1 MEQVNKVISTD
12 TRTFLEKFGESQN
25 LVFFGVFIILIPLM
39 MHTANLLLNVS
50 IIQNEFYAYFFAIG
64 FDLAIFIFAAHG
76 RMVSAG
82 GIAFVVFLL
91 NLSFLN
97 LETLNLKF
105 DPLWVKFLVTLVLS
119 ISSAW
124 ILHSYVVLF
133 NDKKNTR
140 DELKELKYLKYNQEA
155 EIGKLKSTIS
165 QLNQKVKEGEEQA
178 KEAEIFK
185 RSLELEKAR
194 EQEITKVVLTH
205 KSELEDDSILFIGNS
220 VLCKKCQTTFD
231 SKEKYDTYSSKHCHL
246 TNCKTSSL
254 PKIKSHLTS

>member
-1 MEQVNKVISTD
+1 MNPENHSTD
-12 TRTFLEKFGESQN
+12 TRSLLEKFGESQN

-39 MHTANLLLNVS
+39 MHTANLLLSVS
-50 IIQNEFYAYFFAIG
+50 IIKNEYYAYFFAVG

-91 NLSFLN
+91 NVSFLN

-105 DPLWVKFLVTLVLS
+105 DPLWVKFMVTLVLS

-133 NDKKNTR
+133 NDKKSSR
-140 DELKELKYLKYNQEA
+140 DELKDLKYLKYNQEE
-155 EIGKLKSTIS
+155 EIGKLKATII
-165 QLNQKVKEGEEQA
+165 QLQGKVKEGEELA

-185 RSLELEKAR
+185 RSLELEKLR
-194 EQEITKVVLTH
+194 EQEREKMSISQN
-205 KSELEDDSILFIGNS
+205 SEKDEDSILFIGNS
-220 VLCKKCQTTFD
+220 VLCKHCQISFD
-231 SKEKYDTYSSKHCHL
+231 SKEKYETFSSKHCHQ
-246 TNCKTSSL
+246 TNCKTNPL
-254 PKIKSHLTS
+254 PNIKPESVT